1 MFKINKIIF
10 IFTCVFVCESLFAAD
25 LLNVYKRA
33 LNNDNQIKIT
43 KADYFIAK
51 EQYDQTLSTV
61 FPEIN
66 LTAQTKEN
74 KIDKYKGSG
83 SIRDNRTDLYS
94 VNISQPIL
102 RLGLFDELDKASS
115 NIKKYN
121 ENQNFTHKDL
131 IIKSAKLYFSL
142 IDLMNNIS
150 ALKIKKS
157 MMELQLSNA
166 ILLYKN
172 GAITNIKLN
181 KYKNDYRV
189 TKNELQK
196 FENEFVSAKQD
207 IYLLTGK
214 EIMDI
219 YSLDTE
225 INLSLSEYDLDIIL
239 SQAWTEYETI
249 KMALHDVNIAQND
262 LSSNQ
267 SEHYPTVD
275 LVASYDYTDTSA
287 GSYRGTSTQEG
298 SEISLVF
305 NLPIFQGGYTNS
317 KVRESRHN
325 LEKMKFNLDL
335 ARKILKKD
343 IINTY
348 NNFILNQNLIE
359 ATKNRFHE
367 SQQNY
372 KTVKNGFIFGVN
384 TDIQVTEAN
393 YDLHISKNEYIK
405 SIMDYMVSELEIKK
419 YSEDLTI
426 RDIESINHRLVW

>member
-10 IFTCVFVCESLFAAD
+10 IFTTVFVCESLFAAD
-25 LLNVYKRA
+25 LLDVYKRA

-43 KADYFIAK
+43 EADYFIAK

-225 INLSLSEYDLDIIL
+225 INLSSSEYNLDIIL
-239 SQAWTEYETI
+239 SQALTEYETI

-348 NNFILNQNLIE
+348 NNFILNQDLIE

-372 KTVKNGFIFGVN
+372 RTVKNGFILGVN

-405 SIMDYMVSELEIKK
+405 SIMNYMVSELEIKK

-426 RDIESINHRLVW
+426 RDIESINHWLVW

>member
-10 IFTCVFVCESLFAAD
+10 IFTTVFVCESLFAAD
-25 LLNVYKRA
+25 LLDVYKRA

-43 KADYFIAK
+43 EADYFIAK

-102 RLGLFDELDKASS
+102 RLGLFDELDKASN

-225 INLSLSEYDLDIIL
+225 INLSSSEYNLDIIL
-239 SQAWTEYETI
+239 SQALTEYETI

-405 SIMDYMVSELEIKK
+405 SIMNYMVSELEIKK

-426 RDIESINHRLVW
+426 RDIESINHWLVW

>member
-25 LLNVYKRA
+25 LLDVYKRA

-43 KADYFIAK
+43 EADYFIAK

-225 INLSLSEYDLDIIL
+225 INLSSSEYNLDIIL
-239 SQAWTEYETI
+239 SQALTEYETI

>member
-10 IFTCVFVCESLFAAD
+10 IFTTVFVCESLFAAD
-25 LLNVYKRA
+25 LLDVYKRA

-43 KADYFIAK
+43 EADYFIAK

-102 RLGLFDELDKASS
+102 RLGLFDELDKASN

-225 INLSLSEYDLDIIL
+225 INLSSSEYNLDIIL
-239 SQAWTEYETI
+239 SQALTEYETI

-348 NNFILNQNLIE
+348 NNFILNQDLIE

-405 SIMDYMVSELEIKK
+405 SIMNYMVSELEIKK

-426 RDIESINHRLVW
+426 RDIESINHWLVW

>member
-33 LNNDNQIKIT
+33 LNNNNQIKIT

-219 YSLDTE
+219 YSLGTE
-225 INLSLSEYDLDIIL
+225 INLSSSEYNLDIIL
-239 SQAWTEYETI
+239 SQALTEYETI

-348 NNFILNQNLIE
+348 NNFILNQDLIE

-372 KTVKNGFIFGVN
+372 KTVKNGFILGVN

-405 SIMDYMVSELEIKK
+405 SIMNYMVSELEIKK

-426 RDIESINHRLVW
+426 RDIESINHWLVW

>member
-1 MFKINKIIF
+1 MFKINKIIIIF
-10 IFTCVFVCESLFAAD
+10 ISAFVCESLLAAD
-25 LLNVYKRA
+25 LLDVYKRA

-43 KADYFIAK
+43 EADYFIAK

-74 KIDKYKGSG
+74 KIDKYRGSG
-83 SIRDNRTDLYS
+83 RIRDNRTDLYS

-196 FENEFVSAKQD
+196 FKNEFVSAKQD

-225 INLSLSEYDLDIIL
+225 INLSSSEYNLDIIL
-239 SQAWTEYETI
+239 SQALTEYETI

-348 NNFILNQNLIE
+348 NNFILNQDLIE

-372 KTVKNGFIFGVN
+372 KTVKNGFILGVN
-384 TDIQVTEAN
+384 TDIQVTEAD

-405 SIMDYMVSELEIKK
+405 SVMDYMVSELEIKK

-426 RDIESINHRLVW
+426 RDIESINHWLVW

>member
-10 IFTCVFVCESLFAAD
+10 IFATVFVCESLFAAD
-25 LLNVYKRA
+25 LLDVYKRA

-43 KADYFIAK
+43 EADYFIAK

-83 SIRDNRTDLYS
+83 SIRNHRTDLYS

-196 FENEFVSAKQD
+196 FKNEFVSAKQD

-225 INLSLSEYDLDIIL
+225 INLSSSEYNLDIIL
-239 SQAWTEYETI
+239 SQALTEYETI

-348 NNFILNQNLIE
+348 NNFILNQDLIE

-372 KTVKNGFIFGVN
+372 KTVKNGFILGVN

-405 SIMDYMVSELEIKK
+405 SIMNYMVSELEIKK

-426 RDIESINHRLVW
+426 RDIESINHWLVW

>member
-1 MFKINKIIF
+1 MFKINKIIIIF
-10 IFTCVFVCESLFAAD
+10 ISAFVCESLLAAD
-25 LLNVYKRA
+25 LLDVYKRA

-43 KADYFIAK
+43 EADYFIAK

-219 YSLDTE
+219 FNLDTE

-239 SQAWTEYETI
+239 SQALTEYETI
-249 KMALHDVNIAQND
+249 KMALYDINIAQND

-275 LVASYDYTDTSA
+275 LVASYDYTDTSS

-348 NNFILNQNLIE
+348 NNFILNQDLIE

>member
-10 IFTCVFVCESLFAAD
+10 IFTTVFVCESLFAAD
-25 LLNVYKRA
+25 LLDVYKRA

-43 KADYFIAK
+43 EADYFIAK

-225 INLSLSEYDLDIIL
+225 INLSSSEYNLDIIL
-239 SQAWTEYETI
+239 SQALTEYETI

-348 NNFILNQNLIE
+348 NNFILNQDLIE

-372 KTVKNGFIFGVN
+372 KTVKNGFILGVN

-426 RDIESINHRLVW
+426 RDIESINHWLVW